1 MGPPTGPGARTA
13 ARADDGAV
21 GRGPGPGPDDV
32 PAHDRRHGYALPG
45 QALHP
50 RVARA
55 RRRFRRLS
63 ARVRLVRRRVR
74 RTPAG
79 RIGWRLGVGLVGGVL
94 LVAGVVMIPG
104 PGQGWA
110 TVFLALAIL
119 STEFGWAQRVRH
131 GLWVRLVEARR
142 HYAANS
148 PRRRAVLGT
157 AVALVTLV
165 ALALALWV
173 GLLVT
178 GAPSWLPGPVRD
190 VLDRVPGVG

>member
-21 GRGPGPGPDDV
+21 GRGPERDRDDV
-32 PAHDRRHGYALPG
+32 PPRDRRHGYALPG

-63 ARVRLVRRRVR
+63 ARVRLLRRRVR

-79 RIGWRLGVGLVGGVL
+79 RVGWRLGVGLVGGVL

-142 HYAANS
+142 HYAASS
-148 PRRRAVLGT
+148 PRKRLVLGG
-157 AVALVTLV
+157 AVVLVTVAALV
-165 ALALALWV
+165 LALWG

-178 GAPSWLPGPVRD
+178 GAPTWLPGPVLE